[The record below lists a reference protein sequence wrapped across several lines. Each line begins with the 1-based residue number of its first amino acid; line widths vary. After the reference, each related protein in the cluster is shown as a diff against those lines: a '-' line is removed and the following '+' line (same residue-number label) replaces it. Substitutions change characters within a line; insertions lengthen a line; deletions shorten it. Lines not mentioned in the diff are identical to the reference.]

1 MWRQIHDLL
10 SYRSSSVALSK
21 VKGHATVQDV
31 RRGRVS
37 ARDKH
42 GNDGADRLAV
52 SGAAANSLPSEVVRE
67 ALHRKRVVRDV
78 QSMMVDI
85 LAARARQLS
94 VTAAADIAS
103 SSHNDETS
111 GSSSTESCSYS
122 EPESESSSSRSSFS
136 AQSSMQSSVALHS
149 GSDHPT

>member
-1 MWRQIHDLL
+1 M
-10 SYRSSSVALSK
+10 
-21 VKGHATVQDV
+21 KGHATVQDV

-42 GNDGADRLAV
+42 SNDGAGRLAV
-52 SGAAANSLPSEVVRE
+52 SGAAANSLPLEVVGV

-78 QSMMVDI
+78 QLMMVDI

-94 VTAAADIAS
+94 VTAVAADIAS
-103 SSHNDETS
+103 SSHSDETS

-122 EPESESSSSRSSFS
+122 EPESESSCSRSSFS
-136 AQSSMQSSVALHS
+136 AQSSMQSSAALHS